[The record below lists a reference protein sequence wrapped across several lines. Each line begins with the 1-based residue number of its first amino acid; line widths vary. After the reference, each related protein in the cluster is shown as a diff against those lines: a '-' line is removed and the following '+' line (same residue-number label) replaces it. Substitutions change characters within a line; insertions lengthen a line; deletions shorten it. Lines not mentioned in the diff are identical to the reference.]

1 MQTLPNCTLFRL
13 VCAAS
18 HRTYLLDDLV
28 RSMLIGSGMN
38 DLTALLQAADR
49 MGRALEDLRA
59 AINDL
64 DSPLPQEC
72 PLCHDCGKMFDRHSG
87 FIVPCVCRE
96 AGLDEQREAR
106 GN

>member
-1 MQTLPNCTLFRL
+1 
-13 VCAAS
+13 
-18 HRTYLLDDLV
+18 
-28 RSMLIGSGMN
+28 MLIDLGMN
-38 DLTALLQAADR
+38 DLTALLRAADR

-59 AINDL
+59 AISYL
-64 DSPLPQEC
+64 DSPLPREC
-72 PLCHDCGKMFDRHSG
+72 PLCHDCGKMFDRNSG

>member
-1 MQTLPNCTLFRL
+1 
-13 VCAAS
+13 
-18 HRTYLLDDLV
+18 
-28 RSMLIGSGMN
+28 MLIDLGMN

-49 MGRALEDLRA
+49 MGRALEDLRC

-64 DSPLPQEC
+64 DSPLPREC
-72 PLCHDCGKMFDRHSG
+72 PLCHDCGKMFDQHSG

-96 AGLDEQREAR
+96 HGLDEQRDAR